1 MLIRATTLKT
11 LSHISGTYQTAYE
24 CWQAESAAA
33 RGTTRDRYANTIKS
47 LAEFLKGKPVPEISR
62 KDISDFAVHL
72 IASGN
77 SPVTSKQK
85 IGILKTIFNSAINKE
100 LLDKN
105 PTDYFKLPYK
115 RPHKPRVGLTTDD
128 LNAIFHSAIYTQ
140 GYLPLGGGRIACYWL
155 PLLALFTGARLEEL
169 AQLRVSDIKIAKGL
183 GHYLVISDLGNPS
196 AHLKNE
202 HSRRNIPLHPALIA
216 CGFLRHVA
224 ERESGYLFPDLKLN
238 PRGKRSGYFSNW
250 FSGYL
255 RKKVGITDTRKV
267 FHSFRHTFK
276 DICRKVGIE
285 EDVHDALTGHT
296 SAGASRQYGNDQFPF
311 EPLFRAIE
319 KFDIEGL
326 DLSHVL
332 EQPLAQSIKI
342 QDIKIISA
350 FYGLAVGFP
359 TKRVGK
365 HIEPILIAIEQEQ
378 TLAINLYTDQIAFGE
393 LPEKKRLLLQAWIQ
407 IHQEELLLNW
417 ETGKGRLE
425 FFPIDPL
432 R

>member
-11 LSHISGTYQTAYE
+11 LSHISGSYQTAYE

-33 RGTTRDRYANTIKS
+33 RGTTRDRYINTIKS
-47 LAEFLKGKPVPEISR
+47 LAEFLKSKPVQEISR

-72 IASGN
+72 IEIGN

-100 LLDKN
+100 VLEKN

-115 RPHKPRVGLTTDD
+115 RPYKPRVGFTAEN
-128 LNAIFHSAIYTQ
+128 LNAIFHSPIYTQ

-169 AQLRVSDIKIAKGL
+169 AQLRVSDVKIAKGL

-196 AHLKNE
+196 AHLKNV
-202 HSRRNIPLHPALIA
+202 HSRRNIPLHPVLIA

-224 ERESGYLFPDLKLN
+224 ERESGHLFPDLKIN
-238 PRGKRSGYFSNW
+238 PRGKRGGYFSNW

-276 DICRKVGIE
+276 DSCRKVGIE
-285 EDVHDALTGHT
+285 EAVHDALTGHT
-296 SAGASRQYGNDQFPF
+296 SVAVSRQYGNDEFPL
-311 EPLFRAIE
+311 EPLFSAITQ
-319 KFDIEGL
+319 FDITDL
-326 DLSHVL
+326 DITHLL
-332 EQPLAQSIKI
+332 EQPLAQTIKI

-359 TKRVGK
+359 IKNVGK
-365 HIEPILIAIEQEQ
+365 LNEPILIAIDQAQ
-378 TLAINLYTDQIAFGE
+378 TLAINLHTKDIAFGE
-393 LPEKKRLLLQAWIQ
+393 LSKRKALLLQAWTQ
-407 IHQEELLLNW
+407 IHHEELLLNW
-417 ETGKGRLE
+417 ETGKSRLD

>member
-1 MLIRATTLKT
+1 MLDHMNNLKN
-11 LSHISGTYQTAYE
+11 LSHISGSYQAAYE
-24 CWQAESAAA
+24 CWQSESAAA
-33 RGTTRDRYANTIKS
+33 RGTTRDRYINTIKS
-47 LAEFLKGKPVPEISR
+47 LAEFLNNKPVQEISR
-62 KDISDFAVHL
+62 KDISEFAVQL

-77 SPVTSKQK
+77 SPVTAKQK

-100 LLDKN
+100 LLEKN

-115 RPHKPRVGLTTDD
+115 RPHKPRVGFSIEN
-128 LNAIFHSAIYTQ
+128 LNAIFQSPIYTQ

-169 AQLRVSDIKIAKGL
+169 AQLRVSDVKAAKGL

-202 HSRRNIPLHPALIA
+202 HSRRNIPLHPMLTA
-216 CGFLRHVA
+216 CGFLRHVT

-238 PRGKRSGYFSNW
+238 PRGKRSGYFSHW

-276 DICRKVGIE
+276 DQCRTVGIE
-285 EDVHDALTGHT
+285 EAVHDALTGHT
-296 SAGASRQYGNDQFPF
+296 SASVSRQYGNDQFPL
-311 EPLFRAIE
+311 EPLFNAIE
-319 KFDIEGL
+319 QFDIPGL
-326 DLSHVL
+326 DLSHLL
-332 EQPLAQSIKI
+332 EQPLVQTIKI
-342 QDIKIISA
+342 QDVKIISA

-359 TKRVGK
+359 LKKIGK
-365 HIEPILIAIEQEQ
+365 ETDPILVAIDQAQ
-378 TLAINLYTDQIAFGE
+378 TLGINLNSNEIAFGN
-393 LPEKKRLLLQAWIQ
+393 LSEKKQLLFQAWTQ
-407 IHQEELLLNW
+407 IHHEELLLNW
-417 ETGKGRLE
+417 HTGKGRLD
-425 FFPIDPL
+425 FFQIDPL